1 MADLLRFHASAM
13 NNNSD
18 EAGLHLLATLGTLTV
33 IAVTIMVIL

>member
-1 MADLLRFHASAM
+1 MADLLRFHTSAM
-13 NNNSD
+13 NNSD